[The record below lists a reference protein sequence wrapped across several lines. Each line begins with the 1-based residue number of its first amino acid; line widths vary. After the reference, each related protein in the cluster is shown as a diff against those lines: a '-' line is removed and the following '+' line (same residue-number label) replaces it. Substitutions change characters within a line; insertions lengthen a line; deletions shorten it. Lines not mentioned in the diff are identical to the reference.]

1 MKFKSFINWN
11 KEFIVVGVS
20 MVIVAVVMI
29 ILRNQDIGMFG
40 KYIPLALFIL
50 VDYILLLVIY
60 FLLFDDFYRLNKE
73 GLVVYRFVFGRIRVR
88 YDSITDLEI
97 KEKKTLFNKRPK
109 DFLYISYVNKKG
121 KGKRVKLQAQNMNIF
136 ASVIKEEMDKL
147 KK

>member
-60 FLLFDDFYRLNKE
+60 W
-73 GLVVYRFVFGRIRVR
+73 IVR
-88 YDSITDLEI
+88 
-97 KEKKTLFNKRPK
+97 KN
-109 DFLYISYVNKKG
+109 
-121 KGKRVKLQAQNMNIF
+121 
-136 ASVIKEEMDKL
+136 
-147 KK
+147 